1 MVGEQEKEE
10 KEDEREEM
18 VKEEGE
24 RTARRRTLRGEHN
37 IARRKTLLLPLLP
50 FIKVITGTDFPANA
64 WVQVRIE
71 YCGAPRRA

>member
-1 MVGEQEKEE
+1 MAGEEE
-10 KEDEREEM
+10 NDEEDEREEM

-24 RTARRRTLRGEHN
+24 RTARRRTPRGEHN
-37 IARRKTLLLPLLP
+37 IARRKALLQPLLP